1 MGCGECTRL
10 PSALSNILCGSQVRF
25 LEGRQMETTGCGDGL
40 VNCRPAC
47 ALGGGVVVAWCE
59 YGSETREKK
68 KKTIEKKR

>member
-1 MGCGECTRL
+1 MLTSVVSASTRL
-10 PSALSNILCGSQVRF
+10 PSALKSILCGSQVRF

-59 YGSETREKK
+59 YGSKTRFFPGD
-68 KKTIEKKR
+68 I